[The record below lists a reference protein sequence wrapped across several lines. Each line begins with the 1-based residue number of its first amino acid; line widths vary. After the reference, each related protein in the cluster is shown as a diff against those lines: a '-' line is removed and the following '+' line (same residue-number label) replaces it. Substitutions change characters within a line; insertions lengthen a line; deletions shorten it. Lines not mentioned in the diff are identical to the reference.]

1 MVYVKIGSRIKERR
15 KALNMPIEVLAK
27 KINKNRATVYRYES
41 GYIENLPLN
50 VLKPL
55 CEALDC
61 SIAYLLDTEEKN

>member
-1 MVYVKIGSRIKERR
+1 
-15 KALNMPIEVLAK
+15 MPIEVLAE

-50 VLKPL
+50 ILKPL